1 MVYEKMVQLRSQ
13 EITIK
18 DMASKS
24 RLESMELNKL
34 LVGNCTIFS

>member
-1 MVYEKMVQLRSQ
+1 MVQLRSQ